1 MGSMQYL
8 INRFSTELRRSPCPS
23 SRPNRLQEGHPLQ
36 CIVKH
41 RSQRRIKKAPLI
53 DTNEEEHKDGVI
65 PAHTFQKFVN
75 VIGLGI

>member
-1 MGSMQYL
+1 MQYL
-8 INRFSTELRRSPCPS
+8 IYRLSTELRGSPCTLSCPLM
-23 SRPNRLQEGHPLQ
+23 LQEGHPLQ